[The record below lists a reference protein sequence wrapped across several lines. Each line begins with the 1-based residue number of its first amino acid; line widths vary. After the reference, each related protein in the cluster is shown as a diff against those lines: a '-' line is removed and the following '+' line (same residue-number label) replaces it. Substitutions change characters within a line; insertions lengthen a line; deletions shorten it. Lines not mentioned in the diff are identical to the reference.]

1 LEHKSPSIR
10 TKKINDSFY
19 IDELS
24 RPRVYEPL
32 DFGFDVDPCLPS
44 GLNIA
49 ILDSGLPNHKDFSNI
64 KGLSNS
70 NSIDLL
76 SVRSDIF
83 DNTGHS
89 TAVSG
94 LIASSNPSG
103 LYGLAPNCN
112 FFFAKILDDENKGD
126 INSLVSG
133 LLWSLAKNVDI
144 IIISSYSD
152 FDSNILRDCIK
163 KCHNSNICI
172 FASRFSSKVERSEY
186 PSSYDEV
193 FKCSV
198 GDRSEKSSFSDL
210 SKNTYHICY
219 KNTPFITSYRN
230 DKYLKF
236 YGSSAVSAIC
246 GGVAAHLIYKL
257 KNENKNFSVNNIY
270 STLINIFNTSHEF

>member
-1 LEHKSPSIR
+1 LEYKSPSIR

-19 IDELS
+19 IDGLS
-24 RPRVYEPL
+24 KPRVYEPL
-32 DFGFDVDPCLPS
+32 DFGFNVESCMPS

-64 KGLSNS
+64 KDTSHAYS
-70 NSIDLL
+70 MDLL
-76 SVRSDIF
+76 NVRSDVF

-94 LIASSNPSG
+94 LIASSNPSS

-112 FFFAKILDDENKGD
+112 FFFGKILDDENKGD

-133 LLWSLAKNVDI
+133 LLWTLAKNVDI

-152 FDSNILRDCIK
+152 FDSNILKDCIK
-163 KCHNSNICI
+163 KCYNSNICV
-172 FASRFSSKVERSEY
+172 FASRFSNKIERNEY
-186 PSSYDEV
+186 PSAYDEV

-198 GDRSEKSSFSDL
+198 GDKSEKSSISDL
-210 SKNTYHICY
+210 AKNIYHICY
-219 KNTPFITSYRN
+219 KNVPFITSYRN

-257 KNENKNFSVNNIY
+257 KNENKKFSVNNIY
-270 STLINIFNTSHEF
+270 STLINSFNTSHEF